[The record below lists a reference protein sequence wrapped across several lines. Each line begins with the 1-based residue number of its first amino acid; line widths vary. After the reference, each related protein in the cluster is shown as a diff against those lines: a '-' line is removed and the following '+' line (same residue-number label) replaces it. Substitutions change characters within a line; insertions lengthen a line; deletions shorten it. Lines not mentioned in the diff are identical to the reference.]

1 MRLFNDYGILNNR
14 YGNNVKAFGGM
25 YSENLIKMIKDV
37 WRIIMEENATRE
49 LKENELNQLHKCLL
63 SILKDFTYVC
73 EKYNLRYTL
82 GGGSVLGA
90 VRHHGFIP
98 WDDDLDINMPRAD
111 YEKFKNLFVNE
122 LSEEYEL
129 QVPNSLYGSTTPFMK
144 LLKKGT
150 VYRQQFSYLKEEFPY
165 IWIDIFP
172 FDFVPENKLKRFMKG
187 HVSQIL
193 NYLFVG
199 RYIFEHRNQT
209 TDTYYRNYY
218 KKKNKEWIFTVRM
231 LLAKYCPFNS
241 GTLFNYFDYFVQSKK
256 ESSLLTCA
264 TGRKGYLGEISD
276 ARYFEQAEDGNFEGL
291 KVKLPFLCKN
301 YLTRLYG
308 NYMEIPPV
316 EKREHHVTTEFFIA
330 KDVCFKVNESK

>member
-1 MRLFNDYGILNNR
+1 
-14 YGNNVKAFGGM
+14 
-25 YSENLIKMIKDV
+25 
-37 WRIIMEENATRE
+37 MEENATRE

-165 IWIDIFP
+165 IWVDIFP

>member
-1 MRLFNDYGILNNR
+1 MEKN
-14 YGNNVKAFGGM
+14 KA
-25 YSENLIKMIKDV
+25 
-37 WRIIMEENATRE
+37 RE
-49 LKENELNQLHKCLL
+49 LQENELNQLHECLL
-63 SILKDFTYVC
+63 SILKDFIYVC
-73 EKYNLRYTL
+73 EKYNLHYTL

-98 WDDDLDINMPRAD
+98 WDDDLDINMPRKD
-111 YEKFKNLFVNE
+111 YERFKNIFVNE
-122 LSEEYEL
+122 LSDEYEL
-129 QVPNSLYGSTTPFMK
+129 NVPNSSCGATTPFMK

-165 IWIDIFP
+165 IWVDIFP
-172 FDFVPENKLKRFMKG
+172 FDFVPENKIKRLIKG
-187 HVSQIL
+187 HVAQIL

-209 TDTYYRNYY
+209 TDAHYRNYY
-218 KKKNKEWIFTVRM
+218 KKKNKEWVYTVRM
-231 LLAKYCPFNS
+231 LLAKCCPFNS
-241 GTLFNYFDYFVQSKK
+241 GTLFNYFDRFVQLKK
-256 ESSLLTCA
+256 EMKLITCA

-276 ARYFEQAEDGNFEGL
+276 ARYFEHAEEGIFEDL
-291 KVKLPFLCKN
+291 KVKLPFLCTD

-330 KDVCFKVNESK
+330 QDVHFKVNKP

>member
-1 MRLFNDYGILNNR
+1 
-14 YGNNVKAFGGM
+14 
-25 YSENLIKMIKDV
+25 MIKDV

-276 ARYFEQAEDGNFEGL
+276 ARYFEQAEDGIFEGL

>member
-1 MRLFNDYGILNNR
+1 
-14 YGNNVKAFGGM
+14 
-25 YSENLIKMIKDV
+25 
-37 WRIIMEENATRE
+37 MEENATRE

>member
-25 YSENLIKMIKDV
+25 YSKNLIKMIKDV

>member
-1 MRLFNDYGILNNR
+1 
-14 YGNNVKAFGGM
+14 
-25 YSENLIKMIKDV
+25 
-37 WRIIMEENATRE
+37 MEENATRE

-98 WDDDLDINMPRAD
+98 WDDDLDINMPRTD
-111 YEKFKNLFVNE
+111 YEKFKNLFASE

-165 IWIDIFP
+165 IWVDIFP

-199 RYIFEHRNQT
+199 RYIFEHRNQM

>member
-1 MRLFNDYGILNNR
+1 
-14 YGNNVKAFGGM
+14 
-25 YSENLIKMIKDV
+25 MIKDV